1 MLEKRGEPTLLICF
15 GDHLPTMGL
24 QNSDVKQ
31 KDIYQTKYITWNN
44 FGMKKQDQD
53 LTAYQLVS
61 EYFDRLG
68 IHGGTMVDYNQTMT
82 ERGVSGKSQKYL
94 KNLQML
100 QYDLLY
106 GDRYAY
112 HGVDMYPASDLVMGI
127 NPVVIDNVYYYD
139 NRLHIYGENFTPWSK
154 VFVNGEKVNTT
165 YESGQVLSISAKDV
179 TDGSYLV
186 VNQMGSNN
194 TIFRSSNEY
203 ELKLPN
209 TDE

>member
-1 MLEKRGEPTLLICF
+1 M
-15 GDHLPTMGL
+15 
-24 QNSDVKQ
+24 
-31 KDIYQTKYITWNN
+31 
-44 FGMKKQDQD
+44 
-53 LTAYQLVS
+53 
-61 EYFDRLG
+61 
-68 IHGGTMVDYNQTMT
+68 
-82 ERGVSGKSQKYL
+82 
-94 KNLQML
+94 
-100 QYDLLY
+100 
-106 GDRYAY
+106 
-112 HGVDMYPASDLVMGI
+112 
-127 NPVVIDNVYYYD
+127 
-139 NRLHIYGENFTPWSK
+139 HIYGENFTPWSK